1 MKIFQN
7 RNLTP
12 TGKYLIIYQ
21 EILLSLSSS
30 SDLTDQ
36 EQTKNFIEILAL
48 SSRSDFDEPVS
59 LISSFLSLPLLTSS
73 AVGSS

>member
-59 LISSFLSLPLLTSS
+59 LISLSLPLLTSS